1 VIYPK
6 HICWVNWKKYRN
18 RNACHACTLKKAPPL
33 GEEKFSW
40 IIEISV
46 KSGKD
51 STSTLSLVIHR
62 VRFLKNLQKCRLVF
76 NRG

>member
-1 VIYPK
+1 LHFK
-6 HICWVNWKKYRN
+6 R
-18 RNACHACTLKKAPPL
+18 KAPPL

-51 STSTLSLVIHR
+51 STSTLSLVIQR
-62 VRFLKNLQKCRLVF
+62 VRFLKNLQKSTLAF

>member
-1 VIYPK
+1 MFK
-6 HICWVNWKKYRN
+6 VN
-18 RNACHACTLKKAPPL
+18 AGLL
-33 GEEKFSW
+33 ELSW

-62 VRFLKNLQKCRLVF
+62 VRLKKTCKKVH
-76 NRG
+76 

>member
-1 VIYPK
+1 MEKLYKAKCLPFL
-6 HICWVNWKKYRN
+6 HFKKSP
-18 RNACHACTLKKAPPL
+18 AIF

-51 STSTLSLVIHR
+51 STSTLSLVIHK
-62 VRFLKNLQKCRLVF
+62 VRLKIPAKKYISIQQGVKTQETI
-76 NRG
+76 